1 MKNYFLNCFFLLKNY
16 FSYSVPSI
24 LRNSNRFRRDPR
36 QLEEEEEIWFNEE
49 DDFGDVSPTGKS
61 EIDSLG
67 EFLKIIL
74 SFFILDYISF
84 KNRP

>member
-1 MKNYFLNCFFLLKNY
+1 MGNGFIWVFFTKNLIFLC
-16 FSYSVPSI
+16 SVPSI

-67 EFLKIIL
+67 K
-74 SFFILDYISF
+74 FFANHDC
-84 KNRP
+84 